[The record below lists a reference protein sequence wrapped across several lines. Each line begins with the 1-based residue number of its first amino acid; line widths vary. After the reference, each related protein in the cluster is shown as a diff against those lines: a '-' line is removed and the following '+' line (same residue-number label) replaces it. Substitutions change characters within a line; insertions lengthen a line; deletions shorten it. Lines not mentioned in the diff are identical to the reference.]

1 MKNQNSQSVPK
12 TDKFVRFFLN
22 ALVKHNLKIEF
33 DDPSQVENCVND
45 IRFLYAQEKSIY
57 DLKSNCYRLIYELDV
72 KSKSVVSS
80 GCFVKPFDAIKSEYS
95 NFIANSVES
104 LKKCFNQFSVVDI
117 DSDLYLCWEGLNL
130 FDIEKFEGCTYSYH
144 NSGSDYSHRVFFDEE
159 YKNYYDLCSLNRN
172 FFDENFQLY
181 YSTFAVGNNLPSKH
195 GFAVMVDDTFF
206 DVKCRKYYNY
216 IKFNNYVNFFKNTF
230 SNSTISSQFS
240 SSNPEMICFE
250 FQLKID
256 QYYNIINNL
265 VEYDCVPDDLK
276 DNLLSVKFPEFIEY
290 FVIKF
295 KWQSSDDFG
304 IKLYAHTEN
313 RDAIRSILGVDGL

>member
-22 ALVKHNLKIEF
+22 TLVKHNLKIEF

-45 IRFLYAQEKSIY
+45 IRFLYAQEESIY

-80 GCFVKPFDAIKSEYS
+80 GCFVKSFDAIKSDYFE
-95 NFIANSVES
+95 ILANNIES
-104 LKKCFNQFSVVDI
+104 LKKCFKQFSVFDV
-117 DSDLYLCWEGLNL
+117 DSDLYLSWKGNDF
-130 FDIEKFEGCTYSYH
+130 FDVTNFEGCSYFYH
-144 NSGSDYSHRVFFDEE
+144 NSGTDYSNRVFFDEE
-159 YKNYYDLCSLNRN
+159 YSNYYDLCSLDSNILN
-172 FFDENFQLY
+172 QDYLLY
-181 YSTFAVGNNLPSKH
+181 YSSFVMNNELPVKH
-195 GFAVMVDDTFF
+195 GFAVTINDDTFNSW
-206 DVKCRKYYNY
+206 KKYYNY
-216 IKFNNYVNFFKNTF
+216 DRFQSYIEFLKDNFFNSIISVQLSSLYPELF
-230 SNSTISSQFS
+230 S
-240 SSNPEMICFE
+240 FE
-250 FQLKID
+250 FQLNVD
-256 QYYNIINNL
+256 QYDSIVSKLI
-265 VEYDCVPDDLK
+265 EYDCVPDDLK

-313 RDAIRSILGVDGL
+313 RDAIRSILGVDRF